1 MNVLL
6 VEDHPIFRF
15 GVRRLLE
22 SQWQDVHVHEAETL
36 QAALDALVHSDWD
49 LAIVDLKL
57 PDAVGIEAVAQLRR
71 AARNLRLLVLSLHE
85 ESTYAR
91 QVMMQGAQGYITKD
105 HAPQH
110 LITAIEQILA
120 GGSYISNEWAKSL
133 AMGTLTP
140 KAQPALDKLGTQE
153 YRVMLQIIA
162 GGRVSEIAARMNLSP
177 KTVSTYRTR
186 IFEKLGVTSNV
197 ELAMYCQ
204 QHQIKAEAE

>member
-1 MNVLL
+1 MNILL

-22 SQWQDVHVHEAETL
+22 NRWQDVHVHEVETL
-36 QAALDALVHSDWD
+36 QSALDALMHSAWD

-57 PDAVGIEAVAQLRR
+57 PDAMGIEAVAQLRR
-71 AARNLRLLVLSLHE
+71 AARNLRMLVLSLHE

-91 QVMMQGAQGYITKD
+91 QALLQGAQGYITKD
-105 HAPQH
+105 HAPEH
-110 LITAIEQILA
+110 LIHAIEQILA

-133 AMGTLTP
+133 AMGTLN
-140 KAQPALDKLGTQE
+140 QDERPALEKLGAQE
-153 YRVMLQIIA
+153 YRVMLQIIS

-177 KTVSTYRTR
+177 KTISTYRTR
-186 IFEKLGVTSNV
+186 IFDKLGVTSNV

-204 QHQIKAEAE
+204 QHHIKEADW